1 MDVKCAFLYG
11 KMKRHIFI
19 ELPTQDER
27 YGDKNLVGK
36 LVKAMYGTR
45 DAPQICGDLVQET
58 VASLRMQSSSMI
70 QPFAYFH
77 VSKKL
82 FVVAHVDDFLCVGPE
97 ENLMW
102 LFEGLSA
109 KFEMT
114 RTIVGQGH
122 AHEVKYLNRFISW
135 NNGVFTIEGDTKHRT
150 ILMKEW

>member
-1 MDVKCAFLYG
+1 MWDFSECV
-11 KMKRHIFI
+11 IVI
-19 ELPTQDER
+19 VIVIVTQEER

-45 DAPQICGDLVQET
+45 DAPQIWGDLVQET
-58 VASLRMQSSSMI
+58 MASLGMQSSMI
-70 QPFAYFH
+70 RPSVYFH

-82 FVVAHVDDFLCVGPE
+82 FVVAHVDDFLCVGLE

-114 RTIVGQGH
+114 DHCWTGSRTRG
-122 AHEVKYLNRFISW
+122 
-135 NNGVFTIEGDTKHRT
+135 
-150 ILMKEW
+150 